1 MAKTVLPAAVLVVTL
16 AALLVLA
23 TPAYPQVVGSEGLAA
38 DEEGNLVGPRP
49 PEYQV
54 TEDGTLIVG
63 GDVLVKCVEVGLDDY
78 PPGADDP
85 AVRVQ
90 IERSPRESARACRAA
105 GFATATEDSL
115 EALPETGGAPPL
127 LLAGLLF
134 LGSIGLIAIQR
145 AR

>member
-16 AALLVLA
+16 AALLALA
-23 TPAYPQVVGSEGLAA
+23 TPAYPQVSSEDLAA
-38 DEEGNLVGPRP
+38 DEEGNLVAPRP

-63 GDVLVKCVEVGLDDY
+63 GDVLVRCAEVGLGDD

-85 AVRVQ
+85 AIRAQ
-90 IERSPRESARACRAA
+90 IERSLREAAQACQAA
-105 GFATATEDSL
+105 GFATATDDSL

-127 LLAGLLF
+127 LLTGLLF
-134 LGSIGLIAIQR
+134 LAGGALFAVR
-145 AR
+145 RVR